1 MDLKNHTFMSFDL
14 YSFNQGDAWQL
25 RSIVDPPRPHW
36 RCIVVLISNLIS
48 NLYSPDTF
56 WAPLFYCV
64 MPWRTEE
71 VYAKA
76 FELINAASTFPWPA
90 DLDVMMDFE
99 MYVVPFTP

>member
-1 MDLKNHTFMSFDL
+1 MSLDIL
-14 YSFNQGDAWQL
+14 SFNQGDSRQL
-25 RSIVDPPRPHW
+25 CPTVDPPRPHW
-36 RCIVVLISNLIS
+36 RCIVVLNVFSKT
-48 NLYSPDTF
+48 YPPDTF

-76 FELINAASTFPWPA
+76 FELIATACTFAWPA

-99 MYVVPFTP
+99 M

>member
-1 MDLKNHTFMSFDL
+1 M
-14 YSFNQGDAWQL
+14 Y
-25 RSIVDPPRPHW
+25 P
-36 RCIVVLISNLIS
+36 
-48 NLYSPDTF
+48 PDTF

-76 FELINAASTFPWPA
+76 FELINTACTFAWPA

-99 MYVVPFTP
+99 M